1 MEQFDPEFTS
11 RLASPPAVPG
21 LELQIDSLLAED
33 PVSPPLAVSEGDV
46 VAEIQD
52 PMAEIQ
58 DPMARWWAIDT
69 NTLLPP
75 GRASDPVARMPIA
88 RQFFRSSVAWEEA
101 DAANQTRSAPSKSQP
116 EHTYSEESH
125 SNHAIAD
132 SSASAK
138 HCESVAS
145 SAMDGPTTA
154 SQVGL
159 SEQLHDC
166 ATNGADEHIL
176 RELLASAGHQINVV
190 TSGVTPL
197 ARASK
202 NGLVEVVTA
211 LLDHNADVEHDELP
225 FSALFL
231 ACRAA
236 NESTGVEIAS
246 MLILHGAN
254 VNRFAAS
261 TIAAKGVIAGLH
273 RFDNSVRAT
282 PLFIAAKTG
291 QGQLVD
297 VLLSNAA
304 DPNLANCSGC
314 TPLMTAAACGH
325 DPADEEILEAL
336 LKAGAEPNAVDAQGR
351 MVSRN

>member
-1 MEQFDPEFTS
+1 METIHPEFTTR
-11 RLASPPAVPG
+11 RLASAPAVPG
-21 LELQIDSLLAED
+21 LELQFDSLLAED

-52 PMAEIQ
+52 PMAQ
-58 DPMARWWAIDT
+58 WWAIDT
-69 NTLLPP
+69 NALLPP

-88 RQFFRSSVAWEEA
+88 RQFFRSSVEWEEA
-101 DAANQTRSAPSKSQP
+101 VAANQTRSAPSNSKP
-116 EHTYSEESH
+116 EHTCSEESQF
-125 SNHAIAD
+125 NHATAD
-132 SSASAK
+132 SRSCAK
-138 HCESVAS
+138 HYENVAS

-166 ATNGADEHIL
+166 ATNGSDCAESL
-176 RELLASAGHQINVV
+176 RELLASAGHQINAVI
-190 TSGVTPL
+190 SGVTPL
-197 ARASK
+197 ARACK

-236 NESTGVEIAS
+236 NESTAVEIAR
-246 MLILHGAN
+246 MLILHGAA

-273 RFDNSVRAT
+273 RSDNSVRAT
-282 PLFIAAKTG
+282 PLFIAAKRG
-291 QGQLVD
+291 LGQLVD

-304 DPNLANCSGC
+304 DPNVPNCSGC
-314 TPLMTAAACGH
+314 SPLMSAAACGH
-325 DPADEEILEAL
+325 EPADVEILEAL

-351 MVSRN
+351 VVSRN